1 LTFLFWG
8 SDAVSEHAFALAS
21 AVTRRILPMH
31 QMVVEGDKWSQVRPP
46 VMFGKPPRVN
56 SEETLV
62 SGYAFREVYFLLTDR
77 PHSKTVVRGLKNCNG
92 C

>member
-1 LTFLFWG
+1 MGGVIDCFFL
-8 SDAVSEHAFALAS
+8 SDLDAVSEHAFALA
-21 AVTRRILPMH
+21 AALTRRVLPMH
-31 QMVVEGDKWSQVRPP
+31 QMTVEGEKWSQVRPP

-62 SGYAFREVYFLLTDR
+62 SLDAVCLGEGD
-77 PHSKTVVRGLKNCNG
+77 G